1 MQTQKIRQRL
11 EHAEHTIAEL
21 SQLCMSQHGVPD
33 ALKHSVEQLD
43 EQARECHAR
52 LENTQDTQALVQ
64 AVDQLE
70 AASDRAKMACQS
82 VGKIDHSV
90 HSAVM
95 RTHDELSRLKHHL
108 H

>member
-11 EHAEHTIAEL
+11 EHAEHTIAQL
-21 SQLCMSQHGVPD
+21 SELCMSQHGVPD
-33 ALKHSVEQLD
+33 ALKQSVEQLD
-43 EQARECHAR
+43 EQARQCHAR

-82 VGKIDHSV
+82 AGKIDHSV
-90 HSAVM
+90 HAAVM

>member
-11 EHAEHTIAEL
+11 EHAEHTIAQL
-21 SQLCMSQHGVPD
+21 SELCMSQQGVPD
-33 ALKHSVEQLD
+33 ALKQSVEQLD
-43 EQARECHAR
+43 EQARQCHAR

-70 AASDRAKMACQS
+70 AASDRAKMACQNA
-82 VGKIDHSV
+82 GKIDHSV

>member
-21 SQLCMSQHGVPD
+21 SRLCTSQGVPD

-43 EQARECHAR
+43 EQARQCHVR
-52 LENTQDTQALVQ
+52 LENTHDTQALVQ
-64 AVDQLE
+64 AVDELE
-70 AASDRAKMACQS
+70 AASDRARTACQS
-82 VGKIDHSV
+82 AGKVDHSV

-95 RTHDELSRLKHHL
+95 RTHQELSRLKHHL